1 MSKKNKK
8 ARSQKLNRSIDFTP
22 EPEVLK
28 ALDVY
33 CRARRVSRSYAVRLA
48 VKRMLR

>member
-1 MSKKNKK
+1 MIKKNKK
-8 ARSQKLNRSIDFTP
+8 VRSQKLNRSIDFTP

-28 ALDVY
+28 SLDAY
-33 CRARRVSRSYAVRLA
+33 TRARKCSRSYAVRLA

>member
-22 EPEVLK
+22 EPKVLQD
-28 ALDVY
+28 LDAY
-33 CRARRVSRSYAVRLA
+33 CRARKCSRSYAVRLA